1 MKKYLLGVAT
11 GVAAAVLAVKYKEE
25 IHAYYDSLL
34 AECELE
40 EKCKFCFCKK

>member
-25 IHAYYDSLL
+25 INTYCDSLL

-40 EKCKFCFCKK
+40 EKCKFCFRKK